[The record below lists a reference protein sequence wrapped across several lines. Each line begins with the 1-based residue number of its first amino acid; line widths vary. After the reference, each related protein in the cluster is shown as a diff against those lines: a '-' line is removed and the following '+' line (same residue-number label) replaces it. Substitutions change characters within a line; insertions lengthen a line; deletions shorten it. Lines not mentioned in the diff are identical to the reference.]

1 MRPYVVFKSS
11 WTSSLQAIGIHIG
24 KPYQIMV
31 RVYITVYC
39 TEYRK
44 YSMTYILMASS
55 SILLWRVLIA
65 YVFSDYSGT
74 VN

>member
-31 RVYITVYC
+31 IGYI
-39 TEYRK
+39 EYRK
-44 YSMTYILMASS
+44 YSMAYILMASS